1 MCVCER
7 KRGGGGEERVC
18 VHVSESAF
26 RSQERVLGFLDLE
39 GCNLVD
45 IEYWERSPEAA
56 KPSLQFLEV
65 LLTT

>member
-7 KRGGGGEERVC
+7 ERGGGGEERVC

-26 RSQERVLGFLDLE
+26 RSQERLLGFLEQDLE

-45 IEYWERSPEAA
+45 IEYWERNPMSH
-56 KPSLQFLEV
+56 
-65 LLTT
+65 